1 MEEKTFKP
9 TVDWMATKYSEM
21 NKKLFNGE
29 LGGCHFNIFTTGK
42 GATGKVLGWF
52 KVLGKGLYVDERD
65 RRMYKGSYFLKTW
78 IYQHNFVQECI
89 PTIELNG
96 NFTGTENGFL
106 ATLVHEMCHY
116 YTYMKGICPKQAHGR
131 EFREIGAVVSSRS
144 NGLFTIQRI
153 ASAEQMQ
160 ELSLDDDAFNKRV
173 MVGKD
178 GKPKLYAVFMY
189 MKNGEVRLTTTT
201 KYDII
206 DNLILRRKYRD
217 VVKVSVSN
225 DINLLRFLYEHGGY
239 IRNIRNYGYWSL
251 KDKDWVKD
259 LDNFKQKTYW
269 NPEYE
274 GQQEG
279 NPVEKK
285 DTLMFTIKTSS
296 GVFETLF
303 KDKND
308 LIDKLR
314 QRFPNI
320 PYNVIEKIIMNDS
333 NYKIVKESKKHISNI
348 INEVINDYVN
358 DEVFPKENEGI
369 KLTPNMNLGLKSPI
383 EYAEQD

>member
-1 MEEKTFKP
+1 
-9 TVDWMATKYSEM
+9 
-21 NKKLFNGE
+21 
-29 LGGCHFNIFTTGK
+29 
-42 GATGKVLGWF
+42 
-52 KVLGKGLYVDERD
+52 
-65 RRMYKGSYFLKTW
+65 
-78 IYQHNFVQECI
+78 
-89 PTIELNG
+89 
-96 NFTGTENGFL
+96 
-106 ATLVHEMCHY
+106 
-116 YTYMKGICPKQAHGR
+116 
-131 EFREIGAVVSSRS
+131 
-144 NGLFTIQRI
+144 
-153 ASAEQMQ
+153 
-160 ELSLDDDAFNKRV
+160 
-173 MVGKD
+173 
-178 GKPKLYAVFMY
+178 

-274 GQQEG
+274 GQQDE

-314 QRFPNI
+314 QRFPNM
-320 PYNVIEKIIMNDS
+320 PYNVIEKIIMNDN
-333 NYKIVKESKKHISNI
+333 NYKIVKKKKKHISNI

-358 DEVFPKENEGI
+358 DEVLPKENEGI